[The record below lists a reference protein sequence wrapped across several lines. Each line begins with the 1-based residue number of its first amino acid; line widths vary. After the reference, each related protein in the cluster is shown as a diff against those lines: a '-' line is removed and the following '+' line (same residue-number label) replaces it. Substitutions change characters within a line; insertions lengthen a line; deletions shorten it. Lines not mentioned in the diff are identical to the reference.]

1 MISLIR
7 IALGSAATA
16 AAGASAYLGLVTG
29 AVAPDLG
36 IGRRTRPLGPTV
48 ITIAAPR
55 EVVFDVIA
63 QPYVGRRTR
72 AMESKITI
80 LAAGSDLVLAAHRT
94 PIRGRLEAVTVE
106 TVHLQRPTRVDFRL
120 VRGPVP
126 HVVETYDLQPV
137 GVGIQLTYTGELGT
151 DLWAIGARWG
161 DLVAARWESAVA
173 ETLEAVRVE
182 AERRASNRR

>member
-7 IALGSAATA
+7 IALGSAAAA

-106 TVHLQRPTRVDFRL
+106 TVHLQRPSQVDFRL

-126 HVVETYDLQPV
+126 HVVETFDLQV
-137 GVGIQLTYTGELGT
+137 VAGGTQLAYTGELGT

-161 DLVAARWESAVA
+161 DLVAARWEAAVA
-173 ETLEAVRVE
+173 ETLGAVRVE